1 MLSRRQLLLAAA
13 AVPAAALIDANPADA
28 RPFVLADSRVRG
40 WGPVM
45 QIGDSTS
52 GGYLNGLQRTIRS
65 KDIGPFR
72 CDIQGARSINRVSK
86 RFPSAISA
94 IRTARAAGFDPP
106 CYLLALGSND
116 LWVVKRKKNSA
127 PAMIDAIMNEIGPD
141 RTVGFLTLYTVHQSS
156 APKFNAA
163 LREATKRW
171 PNLHIMDWAAVARR
185 NVRWHNEGGVHY
197 TMRGAIARNR
207 YLAHAM
213 VRTVK
218 IARSQPPVTTTTTTS
233 STTTSTTTSS
243 TTTSSTTTLP
253 TTTATSG

>member
-1 MLSRRQLLLAAA
+1 MLSRRQLLLAAAA

-40 WGPVM
+40 GGPVM

-233 STTTSTTTSS
+233 STTTLP
-243 TTTSSTTTLP
+243 TTTLP
-253 TTTATSG
+253 TTTLPTMTA